1 VAVDTVR
8 LVPKGI
14 YSAAVGWGS
23 RRRVPRVLRSPI
35 YRAFARWVGARL
47 DEAELPLDAYATFG
61 DFFARRLRA
70 GARALAADGGAVVS
84 PCDGV
89 VAACGRIDAGRMIQA
104 KGIDYAL
111 ADFVCD
117 PALAAALDGGTYC
130 TIYLSPKD
138 YHRVHAPIGGLLR
151 SYRYVPGALFP
162 VNPLFTR
169 RVEGLLVLN
178 ERVVLELETPLGAM
192 ALAMVAAVGVGNM
205 ALTHAGRDSAAWRR
219 AGEPVRIDLAPPVS
233 LERGDEVGA
242 FQLGSTVVLLCAP
255 GRGALDGVEEGAVVR
270 FGEPIGGPASAGH
283 ARSGEPRDAPGK
295 AGRARQPA

>member
-23 RRRVPRVLRSPI
+23 RRRVPRVLRSPL

-47 DEAELPLDAYATFG
+47 DEAELPLGDYPTFG

-70 GARALAADGGAVVS
+70 GARQLAPDGRAIVS

-89 VAACGRIDAGRMIQA
+89 VAACGRIDAGRLIQA
-104 KGIDYAL
+104 KGRDYAL

-117 PALAAALDGGTYC
+117 PALAAALDGGSYC

-138 YHRVHAPIGGLLR
+138 YHRVHAPIGGRLR
-151 SYRYVPGALFP
+151 RYRYVPGALYP

-169 RVEGLLVLN
+169 AVDGLLVAN
-178 ERVVLELETPLGAM
+178 ERVVLELETPLGTMAM
-192 ALAMVAAVGVGNM
+192 AMVAAVGVGNM
-205 ALTHAGRDSAAWRR
+205 ALTHAGRDSLAWRR
-219 AGEPVRIDLAPPVS
+219 AGQPEVLPVEPPVP

-242 FQLGSTVVLLCAP
+242 FLLGSTVVLLCAP
-255 GRGALDGVEEGAVVR
+255 GRGQLDGVTEGAVVR
-270 FGEPIGGPASAGH
+270 FGEPIGGPASAGQA
-283 ARSGEPRDAPGK
+283 ARPK
-295 AGRARQPA
+295 ARQPA